1 MQMGGTP
8 HREDA
13 GRCFTAAAEMAPG
26 YVPARLQLGIFHQ
39 QAHRWREAG
48 HTFLD
53 VLRLDPHNAEAHRRL
68 GELMAVLG
76 EPALSHYHS
85 GWAFVFEDQPQRAV
99 EEFRAMAAADP
110 ANVEAPLL
118 ISQGYTEMVQNARAA
133 DEVKQALQR
142 HPRDPRL
149 YGRLAGLYFIT
160 HNHPGTAA
168 LCEEWLRFQPEAAEP
183 LWLQGKLAVADH
195 RLDEGIRL
203 LAQAAATEPG
213 HAEYAF
219 ELGEVLAR
227 RPSPENLRQAFQA
240 LNRAVSLAPAEP
252 RYRYQLA
259 VVLQRLG
266 ELEGARRQFLRV
278 LDQDPYQVQAV
289 NSLVQVAQ
297 ALQRPLQARFWASMV
312 PEIQDVSREE
322 KDLRRR
328 VGQQPDDGEG
338 HRLLAWLLIRR
349 GDPRKARGHLEWA
362 LHLRPHGT
370 QLREQVATVDR
381 ILEVLEG

>member
-1 MQMGGTP
+1 EACHAAGQVAAARLAFERALRESPRDPEAPFRLGRLFLRNGQPEKAAALFRQAGRLSPSNPRCLDYLGRAFMQMSGTP

-26 YVPARLQLGIFHQ
+26 CVPARLQLGIFHQ

-53 VLRLDPHNAEAHRRL
+53 VLRLDPNNAQAHRRL
-68 GELMAVLG
+68 GQLMAVLG
-76 EPALSHYHS
+76 EPALSHYHY

-99 EEFRAMAAADP
+99 AEFRALAAADP
-110 ANVEAPLL
+110 ASVEAPLL
-118 ISQGYTEMVQNARAA
+118 ISQGYTEMVEDQDARAA
-133 DEVKQALQR
+133 EEVRQALQR
-142 HPRDPRL
+142 HPRNARL
-149 YGRLAGLYFIT
+149 YGRLAALYFLT

-203 LAQAAATEPG
+203 LAQAAAKERG

-240 LNRAVSLAPAEP
+240 LNRAVSLAPGEP

-266 ELEGARRQFLRV
+266 EL
-278 LDQDPYQVQAV
+278 
-289 NSLVQVAQ
+289 
-297 ALQRPLQARFWASMV
+297 
-312 PEIQDVSREE
+312 
-322 KDLRRR
+322 
-328 VGQQPDDGEG
+328 
-338 HRLLAWLLIRR
+338 
-349 GDPRKARGHLEWA
+349 
-362 LHLRPHGT
+362 
-370 QLREQVATVDR
+370 
-381 ILEVLEG
+381 